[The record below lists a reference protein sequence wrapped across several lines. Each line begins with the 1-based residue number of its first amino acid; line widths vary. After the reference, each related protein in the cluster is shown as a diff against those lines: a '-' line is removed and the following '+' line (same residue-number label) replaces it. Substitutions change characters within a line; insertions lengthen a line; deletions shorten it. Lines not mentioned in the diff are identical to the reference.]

1 VNATI
6 ELEAPA
12 GAAAPEVLSAKS
24 FAIGLAVIA
33 TIGLT
38 VRVAAAFFFDART
51 GIGGDAVW
59 YTGVARH
66 LALGDGFIEPLQF
79 FLGRRVPTAAHPPL
93 YPMYLSLVDF
103 TVGGSLIAHR
113 LWSCLPGVGTVVLLG
128 LVGRDLCGR
137 RAGLIA
143 AALGAVSI
151 ELFVQDV
158 LLWSEGLYGFTI
170 ALTVFTAYR
179 YLRRPDL
186 VHVALLAGAIAL
198 AALARAEAILLFV
211 ILLVPLVLR
220 ARDVA
225 WVRRFA
231 ALGVGALVAIALIG
245 PWLAYNNSGRFKRP
259 VGVTV
264 TFGTLIGA
272 SYCHNTFYG
281 PSIGAWGGL
290 CPDTVPTP
298 WPLDESIAESR
309 ARTAGF
315 DYLSDHLDRLPIVIP
330 YRLARS
336 FGFSAPTK
344 TISDDLLL
352 DAAHVEGFAD
362 VALAQYWLLL
372 GLGIVGGVT
381 LFRRRVASLP
391 IAAPVITVAVITV
404 IGYGSM
410 RFRLALDVVL
420 PILAAVAIESFLTR
434 RARSPSSPRAPGTV
448 ATDS

>member
-1 VNATI
+1 MS
-6 ELEAPA
+6 APA
-12 GAAAPEVLSAKS
+12 EAERAPRIATSEVLSARS

-33 TIGLT
+33 GVGLA

-79 FLGRRVPTAAHPPL
+79 ALGRRVPTAAHPPL
-93 YPMYLSLVDF
+93 YPLYLSVVDLAI
-103 TVGGSLIAHR
+103 GKSLIVHR

-128 LVGRDLCGR
+128 LVGRDLGGR

-158 LLWSEGLYGFTI
+158 LLWSEGFYGFTI
-170 ALTVFTAYR
+170 ALTVFAAYR

-186 VHVALLAGAIAL
+186 LHVALLAGAIAL
-198 AALARAEAILLFV
+198 AALSRAEAILLFV
-211 ILLVPLVLR
+211 ILLLPLVLR
-220 ARDVA
+220 DRDVA
-225 WVRRFA
+225 FGRRFA
-231 ALGVGALVAIALIG
+231 ALVVGALVAITLIG
-245 PWLAYNNSGRFKRP
+245 PWIAYNNSGRFDRP

-298 WPLDESIAESR
+298 WPRDESIAESR

-315 DYLSDHLDRLPIVIP
+315 DYLSDHLGRLPVVIP
-330 YRLARS
+330 YRLGRS
-336 FGFSAPTK
+336 FGLYAPTK

-352 DAAHVEGFAD
+352 DAAHIGGVAD
-362 VALAQYWLLL
+362 LALAQYWLLL
-372 GLGIVGGVT
+372 GLGIVGGVV
-381 LFRRRVASLP
+381 LFRRRVALLP
-391 IAAPVITVAVITV
+391 LAAPVITVAVITV

-410 RFRLALDVVL
+410 RFRMALDVVL
-420 PILAAVAIESFLTR
+420 PILAAVAIESFLAR
-434 RARSPSSPRAPGTV
+434 RARPPSSPRAAGTV
-448 ATDS
+448 VFDS